1 MGAPTPSMPQNP
13 TNPPMQQHSM
23 DGKGGGKGMSGSGMA
38 TPPISRANSP
48 AATGIANPLIERMAT
63 SSMDQGNFP
72 AAMENGYL
80 STMPNKSTPQPQAGN
95 GKGFAGN
102 APNPNAFTPDGGNMT
117 ISATSGQPQNG
128 QPNPYANTI
137 GSWDNQ
143 SNQQPQAH
151 MGGKGKGA

>member
-13 TNPPMQQHSM
+13 TNPPMQQHQM

-38 TPPISRANSP
+38 TPPISQANSTP
-48 AATGIANPLIERMAT
+48 MIDQGYRSTMTQDQAMPQSSGGKGIAGT
-63 SSMDQGNFP
+63 
-72 AAMENGYL
+72 
-80 STMPNKSTPQPQAGN
+80 
-95 GKGFAGN
+95 

-117 ISATSGQPQNG
+117 VSATSGQAQTG
-128 QPNPYANTI
+128 QPNPYANTT

-143 SNQQPQAH
+143 SNQQPQAQ